1 MENCANIFVPIV
13 YICLKISHLI
23 ENYYG
28 KYCIN
33 FHTHKRWVS
42 DLGEILKCL
51 VVNSLNFYACC
62 LEDILS
68 VKAEW
73 TLETLLKVG
82 EGKKAW
88 NCDWRLGKQSDGSK
102 FKVPV
107 DGSLKG
113 SVIQVVK
120 AVQHQIVFK
129 PLKL

>member
-1 MENCANIFVPIV
+1 MASTVLIFT
-13 YICLKISHLI
+13 STRGEFLI
-23 ENYYG
+23 WERFP
-28 KYCIN
+28 N
-33 FHTHKRWVS
+33 F
-42 DLGEILKCL
+42 I

-82 EGKKAW
+82 EGKKSW
-88 NCDWRLGKQSDGSK
+88 NCDWNLGKQDDGSK

-120 AVQHQIVFK
+120 AVRPQIVFK